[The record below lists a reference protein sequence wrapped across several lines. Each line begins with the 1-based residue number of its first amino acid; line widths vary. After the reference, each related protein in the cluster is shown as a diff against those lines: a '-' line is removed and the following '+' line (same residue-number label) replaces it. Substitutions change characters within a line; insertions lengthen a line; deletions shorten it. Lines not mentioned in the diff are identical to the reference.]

1 MSEKALSRGVLERMI
16 VEFMDTQGMCV
27 LATCSSGEPRASAVE
42 FFPEGTTI
50 YVLTEGGRKI
60 ANIERNPRVSVAI
73 HTQFTGWDSIQG
85 IQIAGRAEIGDRG
98 SAIFTAGEE
107 AYARRKKQ
115 AIKLPDFM
123 HVIRIT
129 PQKIEYLDTT
139 LRAKGYGVKHV
150 LEYAPSSGSC
160 FSG

>member
-1 MSEKALSRGVLERMI
+1 MSEKAPDRETLERMI
-16 VEFMDTQGMCV
+16 VEFLNAQGMCV

-60 ANIERNPRVSVAI
+60 ENIEKNPRVSVAI
-73 HTQFTGWDSIQG
+73 HTQFTGWDSIKG
-85 IQIAGRAEIGDRG
+85 VQITGRAEIGGKG

-115 AIKLPDFM
+115 AIRLPDFM
-123 HVIRIT
+123 NVIRIT
-129 PQKIEYLDTT
+129 PQRIEYLDTT
-139 LRAKGYGVKHV
+139 LKAKGYGVRHV
-150 LEYAPSSGSC
+150 LEYPPAGGTC